1 MILNLSSRTDILAF
15 YTPWLMNRLQAG
27 FVQVRNPYHPQQV
40 SQYELTPEAV
50 DCLVFCTKNPLPLL
64 QYPELL
70 ARLQQFETYFFVT
83 ITPYGA
89 DVEPMVPDWRRVVQ
103 ATAQLAEAVG
113 RKRVAWRYDPI
124 LLSNKYTVAYHQQIF
139 PQMLKQ
145 IAPSVHRCVISFLDR
160 YEKTRRNA
168 PDLFP
173 PDAEQRNRLAQT
185 IGTAAQQY
193 QLPVSTCAEDMDLQ
207 QFGISQEGCL
217 SPVFLAQAT
226 DMEWSMNNSK
236 PLRSNC
242 HCLPS
247 RDIGAYNSCPHGC
260 RYCYA
265 NYDKQAVAANVRR
278 HNPQSP
284 FLLGGAQPEDDVHL
298 AQVKR
303 NKVQQ
308 LRLDF

>member
-1 MILNLSSRTDILAF
+1 MILNLSNRTDILAF
-15 YTPWLMNRLQAG
+15 YTPWLLNRLREG

-40 SQYELTPEAV
+40 SQYVLTPEAV
-50 DCLVFCTKNPLPLL
+50 DCLAFCTKNPLPLL
-64 QYPELL
+64 QQPDLL

-89 DVEPMVPDWRRVVQ
+89 DVEPMVPNWRQVTQ
-103 ATAQLAEAVG
+103 AAAQLAEVVG

-124 LLSNKYTVAYHQQIF
+124 LLSKKYTVAYHQHIF
-139 PQMLKQ
+139 PQMMEQL
-145 IAPSVHRCVISFLDR
+145 APSVHRCVISFLDC

-173 PDAEQRNRLAQT
+173 PGDRQRKLIVQIIGDAAR
-185 IGTAAQQY
+185 QY
-193 QLPVSTCAEDMDLQ
+193 QLPVSTCAEKFDLQ

-217 SPVFLAQAT
+217 SPTFLAQAA
-226 DMEWSMNNSK
+226 DVEWPRGNSK
-236 PLRSNC
+236 PLRPDC

-247 RDIGAYNSCPHGC
+247 RDIGAYNSCSHGC

-265 NYDKQAVAANVRR
+265 NYDRQAVTANVPR

-284 FLLGGAQPEDDVHL
+284 FLLGTAQPEDVVHL
-298 AQVKR
+298 VQSKR
-303 NKVQQ
+303 NKIQQ